1 MWYSGYIHVLRVYI
15 MYVCIHVA
23 TRWGYEQWHSQVTD
37 NAWALLTFVLGCERV
52 CV

>member
-1 MWYSGYIHVLRVYI
+1 

-37 NAWALLTFVLGCERV
+37 DAWALLTFVLGWGGGGGGGGMLPW
-52 CV
+52 